1 MNRTRFI
8 WPWNYKNPGYID
20 KGRLA
25 RAEKT
30 KIISK
35 VSNDDECYATFE
47 GSGGAVYETTFSEC
61 TCKDFALSHG
71 EMPCKHIIR
80 LALDEEVINSL
91 GNTEDQQRKADYAN
105 LREHIAKAYGY
116 YYHFHEPIVSDNEY
130 NAMKN
135 KLQAIEKRL

>member
-1 MNRTRFI
+1 MNRSRYI

-71 EMPCKHIIR
+71 DMPCKHIIR

-91 GNTEDQQRKADYAN
+91 GNTEDQQREADYAS
-105 LREHIAKAYGY
+105 LRRTIATAYGF
-116 YYHFHEPIVSDNEY
+116 YYHFHEPIMSDQEYDEAKARLNE
-130 NAMKN
+130 
-135 KLQAIEKRL
+135 IERIL